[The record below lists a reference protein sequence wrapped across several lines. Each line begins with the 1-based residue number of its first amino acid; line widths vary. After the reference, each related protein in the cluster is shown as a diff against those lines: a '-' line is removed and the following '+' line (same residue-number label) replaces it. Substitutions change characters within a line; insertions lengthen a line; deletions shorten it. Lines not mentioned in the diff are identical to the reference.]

1 MAKIKVV
8 EGVLKANDAIA
19 ESNARRLAEHGVRA
33 FNLISSPGAGKTTLL
48 EHTLEHYTRP
58 RRNGANRFT
67 SRASGWRI
75 GVIEGDVATSRDA
88 ERIETFGVP
97 VVQINTRGGCHLDAN
112 MVARALDE
120 LPLDELDAL
129 FIENVGNLVCPVG
142 YQLGEEAVV
151 AVLSIAEGQDKPA
164 KYPALFRRAAV
175 MVLNKLDLVPHCDV
189 DVDALVE
196 ETRKVNAQLE
206 IIHASCRTG
215 DGLDAWYAWLDKRL
229 GTREA

>member
-1 MAKIKVV
+1 MAKIRLV

-19 ESNARRLAEHGVRA
+19 EANARRLAEHGVRA

-48 EHTLEHYTRP
+48 ERTLEHYAKP
-58 RRNGANRFT
+58 REHPL
-67 SRASGWRI
+67 RI
-75 GVIEGDVATSRDA
+75 GVIEGDVATTRDA

-120 LPLDELDAL
+120 LPLDALDAL
-129 FIENVGNLVCPVG
+129 FIENVGNLVCPVS
-142 YQLGEEAVV
+142 YKLGEDAVV

-164 KYPALFRRAAV
+164 KYPALFRRASV

-196 ETRKVNAQLE
+196 ETHKVNPQLE
-206 IIHASCRTG
+206 IVHASCRTG
-215 DGLDAWYAWLDKRL
+215 DGLEAWYAWLDKQL
-229 GTREA
+229 GATEV

>member
-19 ESNARRLAEHGVRA
+19 ESNARRFAEHGVRA

-48 EHTLEHYTRP
+48 ERTLDHYAKPREHP
-58 RRNGANRFT
+58 L
-67 SRASGWRI
+67 RI

-112 MVARALDE
+112 MVARALDA

-129 FIENVGNLVCPVG
+129 FIENVGNLVCPVS

-196 ETRKVNAQLE
+196 ETHKVNPQLE

-229 GTREA
+229 GTTGA